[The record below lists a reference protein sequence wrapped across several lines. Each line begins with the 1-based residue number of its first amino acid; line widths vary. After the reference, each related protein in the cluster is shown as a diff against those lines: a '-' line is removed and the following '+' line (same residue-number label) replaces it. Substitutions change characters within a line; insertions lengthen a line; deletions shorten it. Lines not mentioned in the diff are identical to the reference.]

1 MSMLFEVRNLNV
13 TNSNVKI
20 LKNISFEVDEGEVL
34 GIIGESGCG
43 KSTLLRA
50 ITKMT
55 GETEKITHGDVK
67 FNHMSISDLS
77 EEKIQKIRGRDIGFV
92 FQNPASTMNPL
103 IKIGKQFVEAINVHK
118 KMNKKECL
126 RYAEEL
132 LKKLNLNDAK
142 CILDSYT
149 FELSGGMNQSVAIA
163 LAMIMKPKLLICDEP
178 TSALDVTVQ
187 AQVVRELIS
196 LKNEFNTGMIVVTHS
211 MGVVSCM
218 ADKIAVMYAGEIV
231 EYGTCYEI
239 LNNPFHPYTKALI
252 NSVPKMNGVLPE
264 PIRGNMHSFEVYTE
278 GCRFEKRCDFCN
290 EKCKRERIELIELK
304 KNHFVRCSILQNGS
318 SSLAI
323 K

>member
-1 MSMLFEVRNLNV
+1 MSMLFEVKNLNV
-13 TNSNVKI
+13 INNNVEI
-20 LKNISFEVDEGEVL
+20 LKNISFEVDEGEIL

-55 GETEKITHGDVK
+55 GETEEITHGSVK
-67 FNHMSISDLS
+67 FNDRSILDLS
-77 EEKIQKIRGRDIGFV
+77 REEIRKIRGRDIGVV
-92 FQNPASTMNPL
+92 FQNPASTMNPV
-103 IKIGKQFVEAINVHK
+103 IKIGKQFIEAINVHK
-118 KMNKKECL
+118 KMNKKDCL
-126 RYAEEL
+126 KHAEEL

-149 FELSGGMNQSVAIA
+149 FELSGGMNQRVAIA

-187 AQVVRELIS
+187 AQVVKELVA
-196 LKNEFNTGMIVVTHS
+196 LRNDFNTGMIVVTHS
-211 MGVVSCM
+211 MGVISRM
-218 ADKIAVMYAGEIV
+218 ADKVVVMYAGEIV

-252 NSVPKMNGVLPE
+252 KAVPKMNGLLPE

-278 GCRFEKRCDFCN
+278 GCRFAERCDFCN
-290 EKCKRERIELIELK
+290 EACKRERIELFELK
-304 KNHFVRCSILQNGS
+304 KNHFVRCSILQNS
-318 SSLAI
+318 SSSFTSE
-323 K
+323 